1 MAFQKGHPKIGG
13 RKAGTPNQTTQL
25 LKDAIIQAATNAGEG
40 DMIEYLTVQAKQNP
54 GPFMSLLG
62 KVLPMQLTG
71 GDGKDLVIN
80 LTIGGDDPANAS

>member
-13 RKAGTPNQTTQL
+13 RKAGTPNQTTAL

-40 DMIEYLTVQAKQNP
+40 DMIEYLTVQARQNP